1 MGLQS
6 WTWLSNLACTH
17 AHAQPSYRLELSS
30 LYMQSHDPR
39 YLSLLSPHV
48 PGEGDFRSDN
58 RCYSSLHCCCCC
70 LVSHVRLC
78 DPMDFSTPGFPVLHH
93 LPELA
98 QTHVHWVSDAIQP
111 SHRLSFPSPPAWFKT
126 GWQTAPCV
134 CWMNR
139 WLWRGYAVIWLRGA
153 PSGILQL
160 FTGLRASEESSQLL
174 VQSHWNWNKKTK
186 GDGRQDD
193 WKIIRAF

>member
-1 MGLQS
+1 MSRGRVTSGLIMGVIHLCIVVVQLVVSDSATPRTAALQAS
-6 WTWLSNLACTH
+6 LSFTIS
-17 AHAQPSYRLELSS
+17 Q
-30 LYMQSHDPR
+30 
-39 YLSLLSPHV
+39 SLLRLMSIELVMPSNHLIV
-48 PGEGDFRSDN
+48 CRSLLLQPDSRQGDRK
-58 RCYSSLHCCCCC
+58 
-70 LVSHVRLC
+70 
-78 DPMDFSTPGFPVLHH
+78 
-93 LPELA
+93 
-98 QTHVHWVSDAIQP
+98 HWTS
-111 SHRLSFPSPPAWFKT
+111 
-126 GWQTAPCV
+126 V

-160 FTGLRASEESSQLL
+160 FAGLRASEESSQLL